1 MKSVFRK
8 ILSGVVAFILMITTL
23 SACGEQVSLLEFID
37 TDSGSESYEGFVLDL
52 LQLEVG
58 DIAAISL
65 TKGNLFGYPNNTTLC
80 DAAVKRL
87 SDVEK
92 KLNCTINL
100 QYDDIEQEELI
111 MRYMGN
117 NINYDAVYSA
127 DHDGTL
133 EGADAGIF
141 LALED
146 YMDYADLKN
155 TSKYGEANVQEIVS
169 FKGSIYGLC
178 PITWPYKQPRT
189 FGIMVFNMDP
199 ISQYGKVD
207 PKEFLE
213 NNLWNWDALEEIITT
228 YHVVDGN
235 KEIKAMAARN
245 FDLARLLVQ
254 SNGVELAQFDSNGEI
269 IRNYGSENMMEALQW
284 YKDVVMTNND
294 AFSKS
299 MTSDSMDQTSVA
311 EEICLGNAMCG
322 ITATDLVYYKIIYDA
337 KNISMMPFP
346 SGPRGE
352 YGKWTG
358 IIEGQEC
365 FSVFKNTDEPEIV
378 ITILD
383 EICEPLE
390 GYETEEDLLN
400 YIGGSVLYNNEDAEI
415 ILNVHDHA
423 RYSYWS
429 ETLGSTN
436 INSFYRSAS
445 SNLNEKS
452 PMQVVEEF
460 KSKIVDYVEEYM
472 VPNMPIYDIIN
483 K

>member
-1 MKSVFRK
+1 MKNFFRK
-8 ILSGVVAFILMITTL
+8 ILACTVVLVMVISTL
-23 SACGEQVSLLEFID
+23 VACGEKVSLLEFID
-37 TDSGSESYEGFVLDL
+37 SSEDSVSYEGYVLNL

-65 TKGNLFGYPNNTTLC
+65 TEGNLFGYPNNTTLC

-87 SDVEK
+87 SDVENELK
-92 KLNCTINL
+92 CTINL
-100 QYDDIEQEELI
+100 QYEDIEQEDLI

-117 NINYDAVYSA
+117 NIDYDAVYSA

-199 ISQYGKVD
+199 ISQYGKVN

-213 NNLWNWDALEEIITT
+213 NGTWNWDALEEIITT
-228 YHVVDGN
+228 YHVVEGD

-254 SNGVELAQFDSNGEI
+254 SNGVELAQFDSNGDI
-269 IRNYGSENMMEALQW
+269 IRNYGSDNMLEALQW
-284 YKDVVMTNND
+284 YKDVVMTNNS
-294 AFSKS
+294 AFSKDMS
-299 MTSDSMDQTSVA
+299 SDSMDQTKVA
-311 EEICLGNAMCG
+311 EEICYGNAMCG

-337 KNISMMPFP
+337 KNISTMPFP

-365 FSVFKNTDEPEIV
+365 FSVFKNTDEPEIA

-383 EICEPLE
+383 MICEPLE
-390 GYETEEDLLN
+390 GYETEELLLD
-400 YIGGSVLYNNEDAEI
+400 YIGESVLYNKEDAEI
-415 ILNVHDHA
+415 ILNVHDYA

-436 INSFYRSAS
+436 INTFYRSAS
-445 SNLNEKS
+445 SNLNEKT
-452 PMQVVEEF
+452 PAQVVEEF
-460 KSKIVDYVEEYM
+460 RSQILDYVEEYM